1 MIPKKCGCLEWKNF
15 IQLNPSILFK
25 KIMVGRKEKEGQ
37 VLMATKDLGSTLGSG
52 VFKMI
57 NNFSPNSPLTN
68 LNFS

>member
-37 VLMATKDLGSTLGSG
+37 VLVATKDLWFVAFLRSDSTKEIWFYFRVWG
-52 VFKMI
+52 V
-57 NNFSPNSPLTN
+57 
-68 LNFS
+68 